1 MNRSFKRALLFTGTT
16 LAVSWLIFGLVFR
29 LLGEWST
36 VASAGYM
43 FLPGIVAIVLQKLV
57 YKDQV
62 IKPLA
67 VSFKLNRWFLVAW
80 MFPLLLIIG
89 TFGVSLL
96 FPGVDYSSKMEGM
109 LEGLSAT
116 LPPEKLQQMKEQAAV
131 LPVHPVVIALLAG
144 LAAGLTVNAV
154 AGLGE
159 ELGWRGFLQ
168 KNLEELGFWKS
179 SVLIGLIWG
188 VWHAPIILQGHNYPE
203 HPLLGVVM
211 MIIFCILLAPI
222 FSFIRLKSGSV
233 IAASV
238 LHGTLNGTGV
248 LAIILIKGGNDLLV
262 GITGLAGFIVLAM
275 ANLLLAVSIRCS
287 VAAANINTSRN

>member
-16 LAVSWLIFGLVFR
+16 LAVSWLIFGLVFW

-36 VASAGYM
+36 AASVGYM
-43 FLPGIVAIVLQKLV
+43 FLPGIVAVVLQKLV

-67 VSFKLNRWFLVAW
+67 VSFKLNRWFLVAC
-80 MFPLLLIIG
+80 
-89 TFGVSLL
+89 LL

-109 LEGLSAT
+109 LEGLRAT

-188 VWHAPIILQGHNYPE
+188 IWHAPIILQGHNYPE

-262 GITGLAGFIVLAM
+262 GITGLAGFIVLAV
-275 ANLLLAVSIRCS
+275 ANLLMAVSIRCS
-287 VAAANINTSRN
+287 VAAANIDTSRN

>member
-1 MNRSFKRALLFTGTT
+1 MNRSFRRALLFIGTT
-16 LAVSWLIFGLVFR
+16 LSASWLIFELVLALAGR
-29 LLGEWST
+29 WSIA
-36 VASAGYM
+36 ASVGYM
-43 FLPGIVAIVLQKLV
+43 FLPGIVAVVLQKLV
-57 YKDQV
+57 YKDNV
-62 IKPLA
+62 VKPLA

-80 MFPLLLIIG
+80 MLPTLLVIA

-96 FPGVDYSSKMEGM
+96 FPGVEYSPEMEGM
-109 LEGLSAT
+109 FDLLEAALSS
-116 LPPEKLQQMKEQAAV
+116 EQVGQMKEQAAD
-131 LPVHPVVIALLAG
+131 LPVHPVVIALIFG
-144 LAAGLTVNAV
+144 LAAGITVNAV
-154 AGLGE
+154 AGFGE

-168 KNLEELGFWKS
+168 KNLGELGFWES
-179 SVLIGLIWG
+179 SGLIGLVWG
-188 VWHAPIILQGHNYPE
+188 LWHAPIILQGHNYPE

-275 ANLLLAVSIRCS
+275 ANLLLAVYISCS
-287 VAAANINTSRN
+287 GTTCNNDCSQK